1 MACLIFLT
9 VSSTH
14 RLFFALW
21 PDANT
26 RHQLDEVARKYRPEK
41 SRAIPAANL
50 HATLI
55 FLGQQPE
62 EILPDIQSSASFING
77 QSFSL
82 VLQII
87 QVWRRPRVMCLCP
100 EQVPDELMSLHYQL
114 RKALADVDIETE
126 YRKYRPHVTL
136 ARKVNHPVKPD
147 RLASG
152 LKWRVKGFSLIESV
166 SLAKGVR
173 YDELSSWHF
182 DG

>member
-1 MACLIFLT
+1 
-9 VSSTH
+9 VSKTN

-21 PDANT
+21 PDANI
-26 RHQLDEVARKYRPEK
+26 RHQLNEIARRYRPEK

-62 EILPDIQSSASFING
+62 ELLSDIQSSASTISG

-82 VLQII
+82 VLKKI

-100 EQVPDELMSLHYQL
+100 DHVPDELMSLHCQL
-114 RKALADVDIETE
+114 QQALADVGVNTE
-126 YRKYRPHVTL
+126 DRKYRPHVTL
-136 ARKVNHPVKPD
+136 ARKVNHPVKHD
-147 RLASG
+147 HLVSA
-152 LKWRVKGFSLIESV
+152 LNWQVKGFSLIESV
-166 SLAKGVR
+166 SLEKGVR
-173 YDELSSWHF
+173 YDELSSWNF